1 MKNLDPPYR
10 LDQRAHTASSW
21 YEEPSLCRCRIFPK
35 RRECGKGRRQAIES
49 FSFNQLGPTYY
60 HVYDG
65 LSKKVYMTMSTRVNT
80 LGAKTTCYLL
90 FWSNHRK
97 RTWDSMWYSLQ
108 RLRERLREKEKTRNQ
123 IPTGGLITVWVT
135 VIHPFLLHLSFLLSV
150 EMGIFTKSLLYG
162 RNPKQCTA

>member
-49 FSFNQLGPTYY
+49 FSFHQLGPTYY

-65 LSKKVYMTMSTRVNT
+65 LSKKVYMTISTRVNT
-80 LGAKTTCYLL
+80 LGANTTCYLL

-108 RLRERLREKEKTRNQ
+108 RLREKEREREDSESNPHWWTYYSLSNS
-123 IPTGGLITVWVT
+123 
-135 VIHPFLLHLSFLLSV
+135 HPSILTAPKFSFV
-150 EMGIFTKSLLYG
+150 CGNGNIY
-162 RNPKQCTA
+162 